1 MGDLKTGSRRY
12 LPPGVAGAILLTVLG
27 LWAWQEHTRV
37 RIQAFQ
43 DMRDSAEAVSRALV
57 GAMRPQVRRE
67 PRRGDRFVETL
78 ESVVETTGIRFVAV
92 RQEARVVATAGEV
105 PAELETTGEM
115 GECLDGDTFILWRT
129 VWFQGRPHRRGEF
142 GRDGRPPDTGRFPPD
157 FREGESFEGRP
168 RRRGGPRRDP
178 WPDTDRFALDFGEE
192 SQLLVVGMN
201 AEGYLGRIAGANAR
215 LTVAVAVGGLCV
227 IAIIITW
234 VLTIRGRVLGEEL
247 RAVRARA
254 AYLEE
259 LGLAATGLA
268 HETKNPLGVILG
280 LAQRI
285 IKNPE
290 DPEETAA
297 MAEHIVDAADRAAA
311 RLGDF
316 IVYAKG
322 READLLPVDAH
333 KLLDRVAEILRPDF
347 EASEIKLQ
355 SHCDSLMILADEEM
369 FRQILVNLLLNSL
382 HASARGTT
390 IALRLERHGQSAA
403 LTVEDQGRGIAPE
416 LLPNIFKPYVTSD
429 PEGHGLGLTVV
440 QRFVDQ
446 HGWSIGVD
454 SEPGR
459 GTRVMVSGIGLAED
473 AEPNV

>member
-78 ESVVETTGIRFVAV
+78 ESVVETTGIRFLAV
-92 RQEARVVATAGEV
+92 RQEARVAAAAGEV
-105 PAELETTGEM
+105 PAELETAGEM
-115 GECLDGDTFILWRT
+115 GECLDEDTFILWRT
-129 VWFQGRPHRRGEF
+129 VRFQGPLHRRREF
-142 GRDGRPPDTGRFPPD
+142 
-157 FREGESFEGRP
+157 
-168 RRRGGPRRDP
+168 RGGPRPGMDEFARDSGEGRRP
-178 WPDTDRFALDFGEE
+178 RRGSGRGGRFRGGRPGDPFALDFGEE

-201 AEGYLGRIAGANAR
+201 AEGYLGRVAEANAR
-215 LTVAVAVGGLCV
+215 LAVVVAVGGLCV
-227 IAIIITW
+227 IAIIVTW

-247 RAVRARA
+247 RFVRARA

-285 IKNPE
+285 VKSPE
-290 DPEETAA
+290 DPKETGA
-297 MAEHIVDAADRAAA
+297 MAEHIIDAADRAAA

-322 READLLPVDAH
+322 REANLVPVDARG
-333 KLLDRVAEILRPDF
+333 LLDRVAEILRPDF

-355 SHCDSLMILADEEM
+355 SHCDSLMVLADEEM
-369 FRQILVNLLLNSL
+369 LRQILVNLLLNSL
-382 HASARGTT
+382 HASARGAT
-390 IALRLERHGQSAA
+390 IALRLERRGQSAA

-454 SEPGR
+454 SGPGR
-459 GTRVMVSGIGLAED
+459 GTRVMVSGISLVED